1 MSEGLTFSG
10 IDPPKDLS
18 SDGVTLNLAGMK
30 WFSKRDKL
38 NIGELNFEKKKRG
51 KKPVVVEGM
60 IPSNFTR
67 RDWVDKVAEIFDLL
81 GKITPITAGMKLD
94 LSELCNRKLRWDDT
108 IPDDLKAV
116 WKSNFEMMM
125 EIKKLRFSRTIIP
138 EDAANL
144 DIDKI
149 DSADAI
155 HSLVCAAIYARI
167 KRKKMVNIQIN

>member
-1 MSEGLTFSG
+1 
-10 IDPPKDLS
+10 
-18 SDGVTLNLAGMK
+18 MK
-30 WFSKRDKL
+30 WFSKRDKLAL

-60 IPSNFTR
+60 IPANFTR
-67 RDWVDKVAEIFDLL
+67 RNCVGKVAEIFDLL

-94 LSELCNRKLRWDDT
+94 LSKLCNRKLHWDDT

-116 WKSNFEMMM
+116 WKSNFEMIM
-125 EIKKLRFSRTIIP
+125 EIKKLRFIRTIIP

-144 DIDKI
+144 EIETIDT
-149 DSADAI
+149 ADAS

-167 KRKKMVNIQIN
+167 KRKNGEIQIN